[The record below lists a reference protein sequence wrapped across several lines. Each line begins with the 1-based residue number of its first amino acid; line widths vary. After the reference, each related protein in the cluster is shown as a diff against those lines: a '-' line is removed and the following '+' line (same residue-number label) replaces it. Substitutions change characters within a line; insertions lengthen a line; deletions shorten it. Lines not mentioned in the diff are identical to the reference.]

1 MARHPALTLG
11 RAGPAGLAGLAGASF
26 VMVGTAVA
34 RLRPAV
40 RAVHPDL
47 CSPWLY
53 VPVWAPRRMPPYA
66 AAARREDLRGLPP
79 AWVGVAELDLLHDEG
94 VDYATRLRAAGVPCA
109 LHVEQGMDH
118 GADATSS
125 APSMCAFRGRMAAAL
140 RAAVGEPGPPRG
152 LP

>member
-1 MARHPALTLG
+1 EVVLAGAVHPDEVVAVGWQEWRRLWVRCRGQAGHGGHASGGDHPCASPFVRDRARGDRLAREVVMARHPALTLG

-79 AWVGVAELDLLHDEG
+79 A
-94 VDYATRLRAAGVPCA
+94 
-109 LHVEQGMDH
+109 
-118 GADATSS
+118 
-125 APSMCAFRGRMAAAL
+125 
-140 RAAVGEPGPPRG
+140 
-152 LP
+152 